1 MISLQRVLVRAVAL
15 SAILTMPAMI
25 MPDAHIPHSRYEYD
39 SRVEALAQF
48 LQEKDSPIAHLAEEF
63 LIVADKN
70 GLDWRLLPSIAF
82 LESSAG
88 KVYKN
93 NNIFGW
99 NNAETSFASVREGIH
114 YVGSRLGTSEIYRGK
129 SFEEKLALYNS
140 YAHYA
145 PAVIRVADTLSRM
158 EREARTR
165 TRRHIRLLPD
175 HSMYGKR

>member
-1 MISLQRVLVRAVAL
+1 MIPLQRVLVRAVAL
-15 SAILTMPAMI
+15 GAILTMPSMI
-25 MPDAHIPHSRYEYD
+25 MPDAHIPHSRYEFD
-39 SRVEALAQF
+39 SRAEALSEF
-48 LQEKDSPIAHLAEEF
+48 LRQKDSPITHLAEEF
-63 LIVADKN
+63 LIVADKH

-99 NNAETSFASVREGIH
+99 NNAETSFSSVREGIR
-114 YVGSRLGTSEIYRGK
+114 YVGSRLGTSEIYKGK

-158 EREARTR
+158 EKDAHTR
-165 TRRHIRLLPD
+165 TRRHIRLLPE
-175 HSMYGKR
+175 SANVR